1 MFFEILLAIIIG
13 VNAGIITGLTPGI
26 HVNLVAI
33 VLVGMV
39 PTLGLVPV
47 NAAMIIISCALTHTF
62 IDSIPSIYL
71 GAPDADQALGALP
84 GHRLLLQGLGHHAVL
99 CTIYGSLSTLI
110 LSVLFF
116 PFFVQSMRFIY
127 PIIEEHIEY
136 ILMAVLVFM
145 VMREKHKIKVISLIL
160 AAGLTGMLVFELPLA
175 NPLFHMLSGL
185 FGVSI
190 LAVSLAEKAKIPL
203 QSEEEF
209 YLEKGKKAVTA
220 ATGVGFCAA
229 FLPGLGSS
237 QAAIMAQNIVG
248 DIGDKGFLTLVGGIN
263 TANMVLSLSSAYVL
277 DKARNGAIIGVRE
290 LIGQVSFEY
299 LLLFLSVILIV
310 GGMAA
315 ILASYLSKVFSYLIQ
330 KIDYATVVI
339 GVITII
345 LTLSWWFDGLLGL
358 IVLLHGTALGILATK
373 EEIGKHHLMGC
384 LLIPV
389 IFYLS

>member
-1 MFFEILLAIIIG
+1 MF
-13 VNAGIITGLTPGI
+13 GIIASILAGVLLGVVTGLTPGI
-26 HVNLVAI
+26 HVNLVAV

-39 PTLGLVPV
+39 PTLGLSPV
-47 NAAMIIISCALTHTF
+47 SAAVIIISCALTHTF

-84 GHRLLLQGLGHHAVL
+84 GHRLLLKGLGHHAVL
-99 CTIYGSLSTLI
+99 CTIYGSLFTLI
-110 LSVLFF
+110 LSILLF
-116 PFFVQSMRFIY
+116 PVFVQGMSFIY
-127 PIIEEHIEY
+127 PVIEEHIEY
-136 ILMAVLVFM
+136 ILLAVLIFM
-145 VMREKHKIKVISLIL
+145 VMREKHKIKVILLIL
-160 AAGLTGMLVFELPLA
+160 AAGATGILVFELPLA

-190 LAVSLAEKAKIPL
+190 LAVSLAEKAEIPL
-203 QSEEEF
+203 QSEEDF
-209 YLEKGKKAVTA
+209 RFEKGKKAVTA

-290 LIGQVSFEY
+290 LIGQISFEY
-299 LLLFLSVILIV
+299 LALFLAVILVV
-310 GGMAA
+310 GGAAA

-330 KIDYATVVI
+330 KIDYPTVVI
-339 GVITII
+339 GVITTI

-358 IVLLHGTALGILATK
+358 MVLVHGTALGILATK

-384 LLIPV
+384 LLVPV
-389 IFYLS
+389 ILYL